1 MFIVKASLVRMLFI
15 AAFAFICLVSQSKS
29 AAAQPQQNYQAMLDQ
44 ADVMNGTFAGEA
56 ICVRQRQTCKNEK
69 VVLMAQSVGE
79 VGDILITLDFARGG
93 ARVPIARGKLQYDSK
108 AKYFSGRSCHLLC
121 DVLQIG
127 RSLMSTSVAGTQL
140 LILNSDRS
148 RIADETMRFY
158 FDGTCADG

>member
-15 AAFAFICLVSQSKS
+15 AAFAFICLISQSKS
-29 AAAQPQQNYQAMLDQ
+29 AAAQPQQHYQAMLDQ
-44 ADVMNGTFAGEA
+44 ADVMTGTFAGEA

-108 AKYFSGRSCHLLC
+108 AKYFSGRS
-121 DVLQIG
+121 
-127 RSLMSTSVAGTQL
+127 LMSTSVAGTQL

>member
-15 AAFAFICLVSQSKS
+15 AAFAFICLISQSKS

-108 AKYFSGRSCHLLC
+108 AKYFSGRS
-121 DVLQIG
+121 
-127 RSLMSTSVAGTQL
+127 LMSTSVAGTQL